1 MLLVTYGLF
10 IYVDMFFLL
19 VLWFLSL
26 SGVPFAETQ
35 TVSLLGSR
43 GGSLGCFFFF
53 IMLRTVFERP
63 PGPFSFY
70 DFSIGFFNVSHP
82 LFYRVTSSITYFF
95 GLGTAVFDSG
105 PGLGRLN
112 LFLFIYL
119 SLPTCG
125 LKFSKNVY
133 ISSF

>member
-1 MLLVTYGLF
+1 
-10 IYVDMFFLL
+10 
-19 VLWFLSL
+19 
-26 SGVPFAETQ
+26 
-35 TVSLLGSR
+35 
-43 GGSLGCFFFF
+43 
-53 IMLRTVFERP
+53 MLRTVFERP

-82 LFYRVTSSITYFF
+82 LFYRAASSIPYLF
-95 GLGTAVFDSG
+95 GLGGLVFDSAVA
-105 PGLGRLN
+105 LGRLN